1 MTMTNEE
8 IIRDYREAKA
18 PMKQIGILADMN
30 CCTRKEIVAI
40 LVDAGL
46 EVPKLYQKRPSAE
59 KTRGGGVLWKQSAL
73 PIPAGSMR
81 RCRT

>member
-40 LVDAGL
+40 LADAGL
-46 EVPKLYQKRPSAE
+46 EIPKQYQKRPKAE
-59 KTRGGGVLWKQSAL
+59 NTRGGVLWKQSAP

-81 RCRT
+81 RCRI

>member
-46 EVPKLYQKRPSAE
+46 EVPKLYQKRPKTE
-59 KTRGGGVLWKQSAL
+59 KTRGGGGGD
-73 PIPAGSMR
+73 AGSRGPRCPR
-81 RCRT
+81 RAA

>member
-46 EVPKLYQKRPSAE
+46 KVPKLYQKRPNAE
-59 KTRGGGVLWKQSAL
+59 KTRGVLWKQSAL

>member
-40 LVDAGL
+40 LADAGL
-46 EVPKLYQKRPSAE
+46 EVPKQYQKRPKAE
-59 KTRGGGVLWKQSAL
+59 KTRGGGVLWKQSAPL
-73 PIPAGSMR
+73 PPAGSMR
-81 RCRT
+81 RCRI